1 MAIGCD
7 VLCMSSIYP
16 PELAQC
22 CLPCNYYQLDCG
34 GAPTWLENKCTAT
47 IQREHIIVQL
57 PMTSAWS
64 FWAENHESSPNLPSL
79 YLVRSRSFGKPQ
91 TTDTRCGRVLLFV
104 SASVENRMAALL
116 INRVVVQQID
126 CMARIQCHTNTH
138 TQHLMISENY
148 SLCLF
153 CFSLHHHNHS

>member
-1 MAIGCD
+1 
-7 VLCMSSIYP
+7 
-16 PELAQC
+16 
-22 CLPCNYYQLDCG
+22 
-34 GAPTWLENKCTAT
+34 
-47 IQREHIIVQL
+47 
-57 PMTSAWS
+57 MTSAWS

-138 TQHLMISENY
+138 TALNDIRK
-148 SLCLF
+148 LF
-153 CFSLHHHNHS
+153 PLFILFLLAPSQPLLITGHHHHYNHVVVLSQEGRAVPQSGDKTKWAMCWITNAHISPVGFVFEMVVFGFSS